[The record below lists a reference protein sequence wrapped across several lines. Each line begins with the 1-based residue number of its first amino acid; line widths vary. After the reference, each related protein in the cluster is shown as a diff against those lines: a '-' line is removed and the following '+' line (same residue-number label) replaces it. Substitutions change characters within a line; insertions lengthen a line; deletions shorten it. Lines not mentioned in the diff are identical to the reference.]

1 MPGTFEPMEDITGVI
16 ESNFDIS
23 GTLNKPADI
32 SGGLD
37 YGTVEIITK
46 DYNEVLNKPQI
57 NGVELIGNKSS
68 EDLDLLDNRE
78 ELSIQDI
85 NEAWKAIFG

>member
-1 MPGTFEPMEDITGVI
+1 MPGTFEPMENITGVI